1 MPLKSKVF
9 RHVHEHA
16 ETVLSD
22 GVEDIGVNAVTG
34 TVDIGG
40 ALRDLKTGDVS
51 LSNLALWI

>member
-1 MPLKSKVF
+1 MKSKVF